1 MRKAM
6 LIINPK
12 SGNESGVNIQ
22 KVIVNHLENFFDEV
36 IVKVTTCAEDL
47 AIFGAEAADSKL
59 DTVVIVGGDG
69 TINGVLSG
77 FVNHEYRPKIA
88 IVPAGTGN
96 LLATVLGI
104 STIKRAAITSYEF
117 NKTKK
122 LNLGICNDK
131 IFTLVASLGPVPN
144 AIHDVSNERKT
155 ALGFLAYVFS
165 SVEKLAKSET
175 FDIKVTSAD
184 GEYTGSV
191 DHLMMCLSDHI
202 GIWRF
207 TELGESVDQGKAN
220 LFILK
225 NKSFSTRVAAVSS
238 AITGKVED
246 SDAIECITTQE
257 VTIDSTDGDV
267 HYIDLDG
274 EKGPRLPVTIK
285 ILKGH
290 NEFYIPEKTI
300 LNTQTKAVKET
311 PSITDG
317 EDS

>member
-12 SGNESGVNIQ
+12 SGNESGVSIQ
-22 KVIVNHLENFFDEV
+22 EYIVNHLDKFFDEV
-36 IVKVTTCAEDL
+36 IVKETTCAEDP
-47 AIFGAEAADSKL
+47 AKFGKEAADSKL

-69 TINGVLSG
+69 TINGVLAG
-77 FVNHEYRPKIA
+77 FVHHEYRPKIA

-96 LLATVLGI
+96 LLASVLGI

-117 NKTKK
+117 KKTRK

-131 IFTLVASLGPVPN
+131 IFTLLASLGPVPE
-144 AIHDVSNERKT
+144 AIHDVTNEKKT

-175 FDIKVTSAD
+175 FDLSVTSKD
-184 GEYTGSV
+184 GEYVGSV

-207 TELGESVDQGKAN
+207 TELGESVEQGKAN
-220 LFILK
+220 LFVLK
-225 NKSFSTRVAAVSS
+225 NKSFLNRVAAVSS
-238 AITGKVED
+238 AITGKVEG
-246 SDAIECITTQE
+246 SEAIESITTNE
-257 VTIDSTDGDV
+257 VTIASTDDDI
-267 HYIDLDG
+267 HFIDLDG
-274 EKGPRLPVTIK
+274 EKGPQLPVTIK
-285 ILKGH
+285 ILKAH

-300 LNTQTKAVKET
+300 LNTPTKEAKEI
-311 PSITDG
+311 PAIS
-317 EDS
+317 EDQGI